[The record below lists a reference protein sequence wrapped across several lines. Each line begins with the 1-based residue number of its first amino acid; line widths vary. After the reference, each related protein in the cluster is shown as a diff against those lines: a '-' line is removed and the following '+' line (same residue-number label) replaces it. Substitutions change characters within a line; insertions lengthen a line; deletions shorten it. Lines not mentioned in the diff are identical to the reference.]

1 MTASG
6 FTTRTGRTADAS
18 LSALDDRGLDG
29 GDRPPRDWKKAV
41 LVIGLGV
48 LSWVAT
54 YVGMLELIEANM
66 GEIDI
71 ATRVVV
77 GGSVAMLMVM
87 IIWLLD
93 QMFQP
98 IGLFTK
104 LVYAA
109 GYVFLTLISVGFG
122 FGFYWKVLESRS
134 EASRSGE
141 NAVMQ
146 VKSGLY
152 AASARLGQLETT
164 LTELTQISTEQ
175 AETERSRGTTCP
187 ASRPGDG
194 PRRRMREDD
203 AARFGFA
210 ANFVKGRVG
219 QVKGEMTALDADL
232 ARIASRDATT
242 IDKATGTRNE
252 FLKGLGQKLELAA
265 TGFNAFRTDPQLRQI
280 RADLAER
287 ADKTVFPDTK
297 GGTFACPDA
306 KLQTALKGVVRAIDQ
321 LPELPKPQI
330 ATVEGSE
337 AVIEAFRRLTATLV
351 GAMTFRLPPSADDL
365 RELQRKAVQSAEAG
379 GAAKAL
385 SVGAEQAGLARRDY
399 IPLAIALFVDLC
411 LLLVSMGRTTD
422 RMSALVPKMRAAERG
437 PIYPIL
443 SMFSE
448 IHRDPEIREKF
459 EVFRHV
465 VFDFNGDYYV
475 AVPLNAPYNLRRGR
489 YDLGYSSDAAA
500 DLQLEA
506 HLLANLFAS
515 FEQERIFS
523 RVYNPLLTTRSIQ
536 KKLWRQGSKFA
547 GADAFRLYRFKKGAW
562 SDIILGA
569 VMGAARRAEAERRQ
583 RRIDAG
589 PDLAIPAEAARAP
602 LAPTMPRQDVPQ
614 RDEPTESAAL
624 AAMLRAAAATG
635 THGAEPTATPS
646 RAPATSATTLPGADD
661 LARQYGPYA
670 AAAAEAAEHMA
681 MPPAEDPRPRRR
693 YGPRPRPP
701 EEALVAIDQLPVFQ
715 ALADLPAT
723 NNVVAMPRRAD
734 MPQQSAL
741 EPAVGV
747 LDPAEPA
754 PVRMTRAEPASAP
767 AAMDPQAIPSPSM
780 LFEQVIRHSEGM
792 LARDLDAMPR
802 TVTVRVAEVIVAR
815 DPAATPA
822 SRPEIEPIFEDV
834 VEAAEDVPSRAS
846 ASAIRG
852 EQLTP
857 LLLAADAQPASR
869 ADDVTVFAARFARP
883 KSET

>member
-6 FTTRTGRTADAS
+6 FTTRTDRRVDTS
-18 LSALDDRGLDG
+18 VSALDERGLDG
-29 GDRPPRDWKKAV
+29 NERPPRDWKKAV
-41 LVIGLGV
+41 LVLGLGA

-66 GEIDI
+66 GALDL
-71 ATRVVV
+71 ATRAIVA
-77 GGSVAMLMVM
+77 GSVAMLMVM

-98 IGLFTK
+98 LPFTTK
-104 LVYAA
+104 LIYAA

-141 NAVMQ
+141 SAVMQ
-146 VKSGLY
+146 VKSGMH
-152 AASARLGQLETT
+152 AAAARLGQLETT
-164 LTELTQISTEQ
+164 LTELTQVSTEQ
-175 AETERSRGTTCP
+175 AELERTRGTSCP
-187 ASRPGDG
+187 NSRPGDG
-194 PRRRMREDD
+194 PRRRLRDDD

-210 ANFVKGRVG
+210 ASFVKGRAG
-219 QVKGEMTALDADL
+219 QVRTEMASLDADL
-232 ARIASRDATT
+232 AKIASRDAATF
-242 IDKATGTRNE
+242 DKTTGTRNE
-252 FLKGLGQKLELAA
+252 FLKGLGRKLELAA

-321 LPELPKPQI
+321 LPELAKPHI

-337 AVIEAFRRLTATLV
+337 AVIEAFRRLTATFA
-351 GAMTFRLPPSADDL
+351 GALTLRLPPSADEL
-365 RELQRKAVQSAEAG
+365 RDLQRKAVQSAEAG
-379 GAAKAL
+379 GSQRAQAI
-385 SVGAEQAGLARRDY
+385 GAEQAGLARRDY
-399 IPLAIALFVDLC
+399 VPLAIAVFVDLC
-411 LLLVSMGRTTD
+411 LLLVSMGRTSS

-515 FEQERIFS
+515 FEQERIFA
-523 RVYNPLLTTRSIQ
+523 RVYNPLLTTRAIQ

-569 VMGAARRAEAERRQ
+569 VMGAARRAEAERR
-583 RRIDAG
+583 RRAVAAG
-589 PDLAIPAEAARAP
+589 HTLDMPTSTPGHAQPIAPGASESDSARLA
-602 LAPTMPRQDVPQ
+602 T
-614 RDEPTESAAL
+614 
-624 AAMLRAAAATG
+624 MLREAATG
-635 THGAEPTATPS
+635 TDRRQPPQDDEPAHRSPYAGEPRGFEPKATA
-646 RAPATSATTLPGADD
+646 APTSED
-661 LARQYGPYA
+661 LVRQYGPYA
-670 AAAAEAAEHMA
+670 AAAAGIAENMAAPQA
-681 MPPAEDPRPRRR
+681 DPGRPRRH
-693 YGPRPRPP
+693 YGPRARPP
-701 EEALVAIDQLPVFQ
+701 EEAEVAIDQLPVFQ
-715 ALADLPAT
+715 ALADMPAT
-723 NNVVAMPRRAD
+723 SNVVAMPRRVEPAQTSAAEPGPAAPRTPMMPPAFPAMPLAAAEAAAPAPD
-734 MPQQSAL
+734 MPTPAMLIDHVMRQSESL
-741 EPAVGV
+741 
-747 LDPAEPA
+747 
-754 PVRMTRAEPASAP
+754 
-767 AAMDPQAIPSPSM
+767 
-780 LFEQVIRHSEGM
+780 
-792 LARDLDAMPR
+792 LARDLSEMPR
-802 TVTVRVAEVIVAR
+802 TMTVRLAEVIVAR
-815 DPAATPA
+815 ETGSEQAPIGGVDSRADGADPAASVRAIAAEPLD
-822 SRPEIEPIFEDV
+822 IEP
-834 VEAAEDVPSRAS
+834 VEALPAPGSDDIS
-846 ASAIRG
+846 A
-852 EQLTP
+852 L
-857 LLLAADAQPASR
+857 
-869 ADDVTVFAARFARP
+869 AARFARA